1 MLPLTTPARARRV
14 GFTLIELLVVI
25 SIIALLIGVLL
36 PVLGKARSTA
46 RQIQCGANL
55 HQVGIGFAGY
65 AADHRSLLPYAT
77 LWQGTDRVTWDD
89 ALNPHLNGN
98 LSRAELD
105 ANGVA
110 AERGLPVLI
119 CPEDPTPAL
128 NEPTAGPL
136 AARSYAML
144 EGGYPSTLFLPPG
157 TVPPPDG
164 VAARFDISYKH
175 PQFNL
180 DAASLIPSPSA
191 TAAVS
196 ESAVDIR
203 AGVNR
208 LNQQGRDGGAPTGP
222 PYLSKALKQT
232 DFGSPPL
239 FIPFAA
245 LLHGSEAEVTANYL
259 FLDGHVTAA
268 PAAGVIGNVLPGATR
283 MKGIWSRAAG
293 D

>member
-1 MLPLTTPARARRV
+1 MLPLTTPTRARRV

-25 SIIALLIGVLL
+25 AIITLLIGVLL

-89 ALNPHLNGN
+89 ALNPHLDGD

-128 NEPTAGPL
+128 NEPL
-136 AARSYAML
+136 AARTYAML
-144 EGGYPSTLFLPPG
+144 EGGYPFFGATKF
-157 TVPPPDG
+157 TPPDG
-164 VAARFDISYKH
+164 VAARYDGFKLH

-180 DAASLIPSPSA
+180 DAASLIPSPSG

-196 ESAVDIR
+196 ER
-203 AGVNR
+203 AADVSGGVNQ
-208 LNQQGRDGGAPTGP
+208 LNQQGRDGGGSTGP
-222 PYLSKALKQT
+222 PYLSKALAQT
-232 DFGSPPL
+232 SFGAPAP
-239 FIPFAA
+239 A
-245 LLHGSEAEVTANYL
+245 LLHGSEDEVIANFL

-268 PAAGVIGNVLPGATR
+268 PAAEVIGNALPGATR
-283 MKGIWSRAAG
+283 MKGVWSRAAG